1 MQNRTPG
8 DFTTPRDVPF
18 ARVLGQ
24 GKSLISLVAKAHTHA
39 TGPNLILALQTTFF
53 LVQTKERHQQ
63 QKKKSKHTETCQSPN
78 RQMCRHM
85 TEPKLDHSTRVC
97 VCVRLCPKHARSHR
111 IKRNRPNVFQG
122 SLPKFI
128 SRICGATSNTHTHT
142 TTESREKKQQQEA
155 KEFFAQPCVST
166 TTNHRRAAPTF
177 NTTQNDHASSSSKH
191 AAAFVRSWWW
201 WTTCAKDCD
210 LDRVV

>member
-1 MQNRTPG
+1 
-8 DFTTPRDVPF
+8 
-18 ARVLGQ
+18 
-24 GKSLISLVAKAHTHA
+24 
-39 TGPNLILALQTTFF
+39 
-53 LVQTKERHQQ
+53 
-63 QKKKSKHTETCQSPN
+63 
-78 RQMCRHM
+78 M

-97 VCVRLCPKHARSHR
+97 VCVRMCPKHARSHR

-128 SRICGATSNTHTHT
+128 SRICGATSNTHTLT
-142 TTESREKKQQQEA
+142 QRQRAGKKQQQEA

-191 AAAFVRSWWW
+191 AAAFVRGGGQHVRRIAIWTALCECVWRRAGAIFGSTDRQTNTRRAESWSWS
-201 WTTCAKDCD
+201 
-210 LDRVV
+210 